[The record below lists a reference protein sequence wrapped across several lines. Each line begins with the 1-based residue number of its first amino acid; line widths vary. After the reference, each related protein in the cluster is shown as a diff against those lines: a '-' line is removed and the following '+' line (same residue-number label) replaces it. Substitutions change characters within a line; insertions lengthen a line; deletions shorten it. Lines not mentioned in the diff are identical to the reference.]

1 MNRLLI
7 GKFCLVMVMLQLICF
22 LFVTNFMVKDEISD
36 RKPFFAQIDEIAVSD
51 SNVYT
56 LDSTFKKICKYDLNG
71 KFLYTISFSTTGS
84 SRIFCDDE
92 NRLCRFDIRSHSVDV
107 YDESG
112 SVVDSYSIQ
121 YADII
126 KSGSLRS
133 YDPER
138 EIEKNGITYH
148 FVNRI
153 IKNSLL
159 YFGDNSVVVES
170 IGYHLFATV
179 YRLIAIGAVGFAF
192 YSIVSEY
199 IKKFKAKQES

>member
-126 KSGSLRS
+126 KSG
-133 YDPER
+133 
-138 EIEKNGITYH
+138 
-148 FVNRI
+148 
-153 IKNSLL
+153 
-159 YFGDNSVVVES
+159 
-170 IGYHLFATV
+170 
-179 YRLIAIGAVGFAF
+179 
-192 YSIVSEY
+192 
-199 IKKFKAKQES
+199 